1 MFGSPCRSSRHAR
14 TFSGGGLYSCGV
26 TLADEFPLFTDRDV
40 PEEADRVY
48 TVDVVHGM
56 LDCWSWCFMK
66 VLFSSLFFFMQQG
79 KHFSSCYCILGV
91 AFFSYNCQQKA
102 FHVLRYPLSLYVHTC
117 VKCMALYLC
126 EKYFELST

>member
-26 TLADEFPLFTDRDV
+26 TLADEFPLFTERDV

-48 TVDVVHGM
+48 TVDAVHGVLVMVLHEGFVFFIILFYATRQAFFIM
-56 LDCWSWCFMK
+56 L
-66 VLFSSLFFFMQQG
+66 L
-79 KHFSSCYCILGV
+79 HFRCSI
-91 AFFSYNCQQKA
+91 FSYNCPQKA

-126 EKYFELST
+126 EKYFELCT